1 MILAMERWIGLILFV
16 AAIYV
21 AATVA
26 TEGLDH
32 AFGGLFAGKRS
43 VSNEIVRSDGGSD
56 AGANPSARLPIT
68 ERVRVQVQGDVDD
81 YSARIGAE

>member
-1 MILAMERWIGLILFV
+1 MERFIGLVLFV

-32 AFGGLFAGKRS
+32 AFGGLFAGEPQAVVDDVAESNRS
-43 VSNEIVRSDGGSD
+43 GEP
-56 AGANPSARLPIT
+56 AALPSRVPIT
-68 ERVRVQVQGDVDD
+68 ERVRIQVQGDVDE
-81 YSARIGAE
+81 YSARVGAE